1 MQGMNVRAL
10 FRTKSVD
17 RITRESEAG
26 NGHTLKRTLTWLDLT
41 MLGIGA
47 VIGTGIFAAIGTAT
61 AGNADRP
68 GAGPAII
75 VSFVLTA
82 VACIFSA
89 LCYAEFAA
97 MIPIS
102 GSAYTYAYATLGE
115 MIAWIIGWD
124 LIIEYAVGNIA
135 VAISW
140 AKHFNDV
147 LQHAF
152 GLRIPEWLTIDYE
165 TATKTPEIIAAA
177 PKIFGIPIVM
187 NVAAVAI
194 VALITWVLVIGVKES
209 AVFNNVMV
217 GIKLVILLMFVWV
230 GFKYVK
236 PEHFTPFMP
245 NGWLGVQ
252 AGAALIFF
260 AYIGFDAVSTAAE
273 ETRNP
278 KRDIPI
284 GIIGSLFICT
294 IIYVAVAAVLVGI
307 IPWQELGVADPL
319 PKALAFIQLDWAA
332 GVVSFGAVVAM
343 TAVLLIFQYGQPR
356 IFFSMSRD
364 GLLPKKFAA
373 IHPKYRTP
381 HVTTIWTGMFVAFFA
396 LISPLD
402 KIVELTNIGTLFAFV
417 LVCLGVMIL
426 RHTDPHRH
434 RPFKTPWVPLLPI
447 WLPIIYYIPGEIL
460 HADWSKR
467 AEYTVVLLLSLTGA
481 LFSIVG
487 LSARLRG
494 RKVPELVKT
503 EFALAGIGSCVWL
516 MAGLPALT
524 WWRFAGWLAIGM
536 AIYTLYGY
544 RHSRMG
550 DGVTPMP
557 KQLNVLAPVAMA
569 AAFVTFY
576 ACPHPWSLIVPI
588 VILLAMS
595 FYALHVTQRRTA

>member
-1 MQGMNVRAL
+1 MQLGAL

-17 RITRESEAG
+17 RITRESETSAE
-26 NGHTLKRTLTWLDLT
+26 HTLKRTLTALDLT

-75 VSFVLTA
+75 LSFMLTA

-140 AKHFNDV
+140 AAHFNDV
-147 LQHAF
+147 LEHAF
-152 GLRIPEWLTIDYE
+152 GYRIPAWLTTDYE
-165 TATKTPEIIAAA
+165 TASKTPDVIAAA
-177 PKIFGIPIVM
+177 PHLFGFPIVM
-187 NVAAVAI
+187 NIAAVGI
-194 VALITWVLVIGVKES
+194 VALVTWVLVVGVKES
-209 AVFNNVMV
+209 AVFNNIMV
-217 GIKLVILLMFVWV
+217 GIKILILVLFVWV
-230 GFKYVK
+230 GFKYVR
-236 PEHFTPFMP
+236 PEHFTPFIP
-245 NGWLGVQ
+245 NGWAGVQ

-260 AYIGFDAVSTAAE
+260 SYIGFDAVSTAAE

-284 GIIGSLFICT
+284 GIIGSLLICT
-294 IIYVAVAAVLVGI
+294 VIYVAVAAVLIGI
-307 IPWQELGVADPL
+307 MPWTELGVADPL
-319 PKALAFIQLDWAA
+319 PKALAYIHLDRVA
-332 GVVSFGAVVAM
+332 GIVSFGAVVAF
-343 TAVLLIFQYGQPR
+343 TAVLLVFQLGQPR

-364 GLLPKKFAA
+364 GLLPKIFARV
-373 IHPKYRTP
+373 HPRYRTP
-381 HVTTIWTGMFVAFFA
+381 HVTTIWTGVFVAFFA

-417 LVCLGVMIL
+417 LVCLGVMLL
-426 RHTDPHRH
+426 RHTEPQRQ
-434 RPFKTPWVPLLPI
+434 RPFKTPWIPLLPI
-447 WLPIIYYIPGEIL
+447 WLIVLWYLPAELL
-460 HADWSKR
+460 HEDWGKV
-467 AEYTVVLLLSLTGA
+467 AEHLVVLLLAVVGTI
-481 LFSIVG
+481 FSVVG
-487 LSARLRG
+487 LWAKFKG
-494 RKVPELVKT
+494 RRVPELVKT

-524 WWRFAGWLAIGM
+524 WWRFAGWLAIGLT
-536 AIYTLYGY
+536 IYTLYGY

-550 DGVTPMP
+550 DSVPPLPPELKLITVG
-557 KQLNVLAPVAMA
+557 AFA
-569 AAFVTFY
+569 AAGVAWWIAPY
-576 ACPHPWSLIVPI
+576 PWSLVAPI
-588 VILLAMS
+588 LILLALS
-595 FYALHVTQRRTA
+595 AYALHATQRRTA

>member
-1 MQGMNVRAL
+1 MQLSAL

-17 RITRESEAG
+17 RITRESEAVAE
-26 NGHTLKRTLTWLDLT
+26 HTLKRTLTAFDLT

-75 VSFVLTA
+75 LSFVLTA

-140 AKHFNDV
+140 AAHFNDV
-147 LQHAF
+147 LHHAF
-152 GLRIPEWLTIDYE
+152 GIRIPAWLTIDYE
-165 TATKTPEIIAAA
+165 TATRTPEIIAAA
-177 PKIFGIPIVM
+177 PKIFGIPVVM

-217 GIKLVILLMFVWV
+217 GIKILILLMFVWV

-260 AYIGFDAVSTAAE
+260 SYIGFDAVSTAAE

-278 KRDIPI
+278 KRDIPV
-284 GIIGSLFICT
+284 GIIGSLLICT
-294 IIYVAVAAVLVGI
+294 VIYVAVAAVLVGI

-319 PKALAFIQLDWAA
+319 PTALAFIKLDWAA

-343 TAVLLIFQYGQPR
+343 TAVLLVFQYGQPR

-373 IHPKYRTP
+373 VHPRYRTP
-381 HVTTIWTGMFVAFFA
+381 HVTTIWTGVFVAFFA

-426 RHTDPHRH
+426 RHTDPHRP
-434 RPFKTPWVPLLPI
+434 RPFRTPWIPLLPI
-447 WLPIIYYIPGEIL
+447 WLVIIYYLPGEIR

-467 AEYTVVLLLSLTGA
+467 AEYTVVLLLAVAGA
-481 LFSIVG
+481 VFSVVG
-487 LSARLRG
+487 LNAKLRG
-494 RKVPELVKT
+494 LKVPEIVKT

-524 WWRFAGWLAIGM
+524 WWRFAGWLALGLT
-536 AIYTLYGY
+536 IYTMYGY

-550 DGVTPMP
+550 DGVKPMP
-557 KQLNVLAPVAMA
+557 QELKLLAPGAMTG
-569 AAFVTFY
+569 AFVAWW

-588 VILLAMS
+588 LILVSLS
-595 FYALHVTQRRTA
+595 FYALHATQRRAA

>member
-1 MQGMNVRAL
+1 MKLGAL

-26 NGHTLKRTLTWLDLT
+26 AEHGLKRTLTSLDLT

-75 VSFVLTA
+75 LSFILTA

-115 MIAWIIGWD
+115 MVAWIIGWD

-140 AKHFNDV
+140 AAHFNDV
-147 LQHAF
+147 LQSAF
-152 GLRIPEWLTIDYE
+152 GFRIYDWLTIDYE
-165 TATKTPEIIAAA
+165 TATKTPRIIESA
-177 PKIFGIPIVM
+177 PHLFGFPIVM
-187 NVAAVAI
+187 NIMAVAI

-217 GIKLVILLMFVWV
+217 GIKILILVLFVWV
-230 GFKYVK
+230 GFKYVR
-236 PEHFTPFMP
+236 PDHFTPFIP
-245 NGWLGVQ
+245 NGWAGVQ

-260 AYIGFDAVSTAAE
+260 SYIGFDAVSTAAE

-284 GIIGSLFICT
+284 GIIGSLLICT
-294 IIYVAVAAVLVGI
+294 VIYVAVAAVLIGI
-307 IPWQELGVADPL
+307 IPWQNLGIADPL
-319 PKALAFIQLDWAA
+319 PAALAFIHLDWAA

-343 TAVLLIFQYGQPR
+343 TAVLLVFQLGQPR

-364 GLLPKKFAA
+364 GLLPKIFARV
-373 IHPKYRTP
+373 HPRYRTP
-381 HVTTIWTGMFVAFFA
+381 HVTTIWTGVFVAFFA
-396 LISPLD
+396 LFSPLD

-417 LVCLGVMIL
+417 LVCLGVMLL
-426 RHTDPHRH
+426 RHTEPHRQ
-434 RPFKTPWVPLLPI
+434 RPFKTPWIPLLPV
-447 WLPIIYYIPGEIL
+447 WLLILWYLPREIL
-460 HADWSKR
+460 HEGWGQV
-467 AEYTVVLLLSLTGA
+467 AEHVVVLLLAVVGTLFSVIGLWAKLTGR
-481 LFSIVG
+481 I
-487 LSARLRG
+487 
-494 RKVPELVKT
+494 VPEIVKT

-524 WWRFAGWLAIGM
+524 WWRFAGWLAIGLT
-536 AIYTLYGY
+536 IYTLYGH

-550 DGVTPMP
+550 DGV
-557 KQLNVLAPVAMA
+557 APLPQHLKLVTLVAFA
-569 AAFVTFY
+569 GGFVTLCY
-576 ACPHPWSLIVPI
+576 CSEPWNLILPI
-588 VILLAMS
+588 LILLGLSA
-595 FYALHVTQRRTA
+595 YALHMTQRRTA

>member
-1 MQGMNVRAL
+1 MKLQAL
-10 FRTKSVD
+10 FRTKDVD
-17 RITRESEAG
+17 RITRESETVG
-26 NGHTLKRTLTWLDLT
+26 EHTLKRTLTSLDLT

-75 VSFVLTA
+75 LSFVLTA
-82 VACIFSA
+82 IACIFSA

-140 AKHFNDV
+140 AAHFNDV
-147 LQHAF
+147 LQSAF
-152 GLRIPEWLTIDYE
+152 GYRIPGWLTTDYE
-165 TATKTPEIIAAA
+165 TATKTPEIIASA
-177 PKIFGIPIVM
+177 PHLFGYPIVM
-187 NVAAVAI
+187 NITAVAI

-217 GIKLVILLMFVWV
+217 GIKILILVLFVWV
-230 GFKYVK
+230 GFKYVR
-236 PEHFTPFMP
+236 PEHFTPFFP
-245 NGWLGVQ
+245 NGWTGVQ

-260 AYIGFDAVSTAAE
+260 SFIGFDAVSTAAE

-284 GIIGSLFICT
+284 GILGSLIICT
-294 IIYVAVAAVLVGI
+294 IIYVAVAAVLIGI
-307 IPWQELGVADPL
+307 IPWQQLGVADPL
-319 PKALAFIQLDWAA
+319 PAALAFIHLDWAA

-343 TAVLLIFQYGQPR
+343 TAVLLVFQLGQPR

-364 GLLPKKFAA
+364 GLLPKIFARV
-373 IHPKYRTP
+373 HPKYRTP
-381 HVTTIWTGMFVAFFA
+381 HVTTIWTGIFVAFFA
-396 LISPLD
+396 LFSPLD

-417 LVCLGVMIL
+417 LVCAGVMIL
-426 RHTDPHRH
+426 RHTNPNRP
-434 RPFKTPWVPLLPI
+434 RPFKTPWIPLLPV
-447 WLPIIYYIPGEIL
+447 WLIMIYQLPSEFL
-460 HADWSKR
+460 HDDWGKLLEHS
-467 AEYTVVLLLSLTGA
+467 VVLLLALVGV

-487 LSARLRG
+487 LYCKARGL
-494 RKVPELVKT
+494 KVPEIVKT
-503 EFALAGIGSCVWL
+503 EFAVAGIASCVWL

-524 WWRFAGWLAIGM
+524 WWRFAGWLAIGL

-544 RHSRMG
+544 RHSRMAERLVPMPAHLNA
-550 DGVTPMP
+550 VTPGAIVMAG
-557 KQLNVLAPVAMA
+557 LAFWLA
-569 AAFVTFY
+569 
-576 ACPHPWSLIVPI
+576 PHPWSLIVPI
-588 VILLAMS
+588 VILLGLS
-595 FYALHVTQRRTA
+595 VYALHVTQRRTV